1 MFTCLKEKLLD
12 ESKDQTFRVI
22 FIPTYDDMN
31 NEVVNIDFKDEDGK
45 RETLYQAI
53 ITEIYPKRIK
63 DVNLEEAK
71 RDGFDSVEEFQEGI
85 VKINFQKRKKKVD
98 KDKYLNRWGFIIRFK
113 KIKNV
118 LDWLSK

>member
-1 MFTCLKEKLLD
+1 MKEKLLD
-12 ESKDQTFRVI
+12 GSKDQTFRVL

-45 RETLYQAI
+45 RETLYQAT

-71 RDGFDSVEEFQEGI
+71 RDGFDSLEDFQEGI
-85 VKINFQKRKKKVD
+85 VKINFQKGKKRII

-118 LDWLSK
+118 LDWLS